1 MRLVSYRIA
10 TLGILALPLSAQW
23 LNFRTPGIPRTPDGK
38 PDLSAPAP
46 KTADGKPDL
55 TGIWGISRQRSA
67 ALPSQPP
74 QRAPLVPSGTGNGG
88 LRNFLPPGET
98 IPFQPW
104 AEELYKKRVAANGV
118 GLPSEHCLPHG
129 LPGGMMIPI
138 GFQIMQTPAQIA
150 VLFEEFNYYRR
161 IFTDG
166 RQLPET
172 MNPTWFGYSVGRWEK
187 DALVVETAGF
197 NDLTWIDISGYP
209 HTEALRTTERFTRP
223 DFGHMDLTVTIDDP
237 KAYTKPWT
245 PTLHFALRADYE
257 MIEEIC
263 DNERDAVHMVGK

>member
-1 MRLVSYRIA
+1 MRLAWYRIA
-10 TLGILALPLSAQW
+10 ALGILALPVSAQW

-55 TGIWGISRQRSA
+55 TGIWVISRPRSTV
-67 ALPSQPP
+67 PP
-74 QRAPLVPSGTGNGG
+74 PVVPSGTGNGG

-129 LPGGMMIPI
+129 LPGAMMIPI

-166 RQLPET
+166 RRLPET

-187 DALVVETAGF
+187 KHAGG
-197 NDLTWIDISGYP
+197 GYRR
-209 HTEALRTTERFTRP
+209 LQRP
-223 DFGHMDLTVTIDDP
+223 DLDRHQRISAYRSPSYHGALHAPRFRSHGSDGHYRRSQGVHQAVDAHT
-237 KAYTKPWT
+237 A
-245 PTLHFALRADYE
+245 FRA
-257 MIEEIC
+257 
-263 DNERDAVHMVGK
+263 AGGL